1 MIIAIDGP
9 AGAGKSTVAKILAK
23 ELGFLYIDTGAMYRA
38 LTLKAIENKIDINDF
53 PRLIEMA
60 AKTSIDLKN
69 NPDGSLQ
76 VFLDGRD
83 VSRQIREPRITKW
96 VSEIARI
103 KEVREV
109 MLGIQRSLGQQGDSV
124 LDGRDIGTVVFPDAD
139 KKFYID
145 ADFSERVKRR
155 YQELKG
161 AGEGVTLEDIELDLR
176 NRDTIDSTREC
187 APLKKAEDFAKS
199 KKQDLKILY
208 ISAPNYKL
216 TLTSSDYKE
225 AEETM
230 KEIAEQAINYIKK
243 IGYGEFIR
251 NA

>member
-109 MLGIQRSLGQQGDSV
+109 MLGIQRRLGQQGDSV

-145 ADFSERVKRR
+145 ADFRERVKRR

-161 AGEGVTLEDIELDLR
+161 TGQEVTLEDIELDLR

-187 APLKKAEDFAKS
+187 APLKKAEDAICIDTTKMS
-199 KKQDLKILY
+199 I
-208 ISAPNYKL
+208 
-216 TLTSSDYKE
+216 E
-225 AEETM
+225 EVAEEIW
-230 KEIAEQAINYIKK
+230 KNL
-243 IGYGEFIR
+243 
-251 NA
+251 